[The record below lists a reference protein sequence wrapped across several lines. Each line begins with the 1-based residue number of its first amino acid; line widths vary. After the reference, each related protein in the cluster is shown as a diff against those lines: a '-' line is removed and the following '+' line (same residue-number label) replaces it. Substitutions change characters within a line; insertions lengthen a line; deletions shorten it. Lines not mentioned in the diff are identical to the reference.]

1 MFHYFYYEAKFLL
14 FNAFLTIGVNMQFFI
29 DTGNLDE
36 IRTAYE
42 WGFIDGVTTNPS
54 LVAKEGI
61 DQKTL
66 ITKIAEIVDGPI
78 SAEVISLEA
87 KGMLQEAEELAK
99 IHENVVIKLPMTKDG
114 MIACNK
120 LSEMDIKTNVTLIFS
135 ANQALLAAKNG
146 ATYVSPFIGRLDD
159 IGQTG
164 MHLISEI
171 REIFDNYAYQTRILA
186 ASIRHTD
193 HVKTSALVGA
203 DTATIPFKVLSQLFS
218 HPLTDSGIEKFL
230 ADHANA
236 QK

>member
-1 MFHYFYYEAKFLL
+1 ME
-14 FNAFLTIGVNMQFFI
+14 FFI

-36 IRTAYE
+36 IKTAYE

-66 ITKIAEIVDGPI
+66 ITNIAKIVDGPI
-78 SAEVISLEA
+78 SAEVISLDA
-87 KGMLQEAEELAK
+87 KGMIDEAMELAK
-99 IHENVVIKLPMTKDG
+99 IHDNVVIKLPMTKDG
-114 MIACNK
+114 MIACK
-120 LSEMDIKTNVTLIFS
+120 ALSSKNINTNVTLIFS

-164 MHLISEI
+164 MHLIGEI
-171 REIFDNYAYQTRILA
+171 RDIFDNYAYQTKILA

-203 DTATIPFKVLSQLFS
+203 DVATIPFKVLEQLFH
-218 HPLTDSGIEKFL
+218 HPLT
-230 ADHANA
+230 A
-236 QK
+236 